1 MTDLEDLSTYCK
13 KICGLDVGEVA
24 KKSNVPRRTLYDW
37 WKNRRKTVEL
47 IVKGI
52 AIEQDDA
59 IYARNELKVEWIS
72 RIVSS
77 SSQSRE
83 APKEGDMKQYFE
95 RLELEGDYI
104 WAVFEAEDGLRK
116 EPLEIRCVSFTQSS
130 IPEEVV
136 LQQDSGGWWYSRQKY
151 NADDAKAYADEIMMM
166 MNKLE
171 QRKRAF

>member
-1 MTDLEDLSTYCK
+1 
-13 KICGLDVGEVA
+13 
-24 KKSNVPRRTLYDW
+24 
-37 WKNRRKTVEL
+37 
-47 IVKGI
+47 
-52 AIEQDDA
+52 
-59 IYARNELKVEWIS
+59 
-72 RIVSS
+72 
-77 SSQSRE
+77 
-83 APKEGDMKQYFE
+83 MKQYFE

-104 WAVFEAEDGLRK
+104 CAVFEAEDGLRK